1 MRRTNIQIYAYSCM
15 YYSSVYEYCYGIYM
29 LHVDIDAFL
38 YSTYLQVSGTNLLRL
53 PARDAYSYA
62 LSLVDIIFTKEELS
76 SSLLFKSA
84 KSEKPGLPKLGVD
97 KLFGKWRSKGSVPA
111 SLKEVCNV
119 AWSCSSHYS
128 FFVLCSLLLPIACI
142 EKRYG
147 KSYEIRTLT
156 SKVNQKCR
164 DTARPQ
170 KPPKDLCDPLWLSTV
185 ILNYIISVVCTLFI
199 LTWSLEW
206 PYLNYQ
212 DHAWNTQAFAWNIPD
227 LAWNIPDLAWN
238 IPDRAWI
245 IQDLTWIIQDLPWII
260 QDLSWFFQD
269 HVWSCQDLFQNPT
282 WTIQDHDKIPAMIL
296 LHPCHDLVKILPYIS
311 GREADRKSTTG
322 WPHSP

>member
-1 MRRTNIQIYAYSCM
+1 MHRTNIQIYAYSCM
-15 YYSSVYEYCYGIYM
+15 YYSSVYEYCYGIYR

-62 LSLVDIIFTKEELS
+62 LSLADIIFTKEELS

-97 KLFGKWRSKGSVPA
+97 KLFGKSRSKGSIPA
-111 SLKEVCNV
+111 SLKEVCSV

-170 KPPKDLCDPLWLSTV
+170 KPPKDLCDPMWLSTV

-206 PYLNYQ
+206 PYMN
-212 DHAWNTQAFAWNIPD
+212 H
-227 LAWNIPDLAWN
+227 
-238 IPDRAWI
+238 
-245 IQDLTWIIQDLPWII
+245 
-260 QDLSWFFQD
+260 QD
-269 HVWSCQDLFQNPT
+269 HVWNTIRMKHSRSCMKHSRSCMKHSRSCMNHPRPYMNHPRSF
-282 WTIQDHDKIPAMIL
+282 MIL
-296 LHPCHDLVKILPYIS
+296 SRSCVILSRFVPKSHLNHSRSWQDSCHHPCHDLAKILPHIS
-311 GREADRKSTTG
+311 GRERFGSLQNLLCKHHLR
-322 WPHSP
+322 PN

>member
-1 MRRTNIQIYAYSCM
+1 VI
-15 YYSSVYEYCYGIYM
+15 
-29 LHVDIDAFL
+29 
-38 YSTYLQVSGTNLLRL
+38 YLQQERALTPPAKKLKISTELETVPATEKSPDTIAQELLVRIEKRLDRIEKRQDVIMNLLKTRTPLKPGRIFASAEQADVGVVKVEGDEDEDDFTVSGTNLLRL

-111 SLKEVCNV
+111 SLKEVCSV

-170 KPPKDLCDPLWLSTV
+170 KPPKDICDPL
-185 ILNYIISVVCTLFI
+185 
-199 LTWSLEW
+199 
-206 PYLNYQ
+206 
-212 DHAWNTQAFAWNIPD
+212 
-227 LAWNIPDLAWN
+227 
-238 IPDRAWI
+238 
-245 IQDLTWIIQDLPWII
+245 
-260 QDLSWFFQD
+260 
-269 HVWSCQDLFQNPT
+269 
-282 WTIQDHDKIPAMIL
+282 
-296 LHPCHDLVKILPYIS
+296 
-311 GREADRKSTTG
+311 
-322 WPHSP
+322 

>member
-29 LHVDIDAFL
+29 LHVDVDAFL

-53 PARDAYSYA
+53 PARDVYSYA

-84 KSEKPGLPKLGVD
+84 KSEKPGLPSLLFKSAKSEKPGLPKLGVD
-97 KLFGKWRSKGSVPA
+97 KLFGKWRSKGNVPA
-111 SLKEVCNV
+111 SLKEVCRV
-119 AWSCSSHYS
+119 AWSCSSHCS

-170 KPPKDLCDPLWLSTV
+170 KPPKDLCDPL
-185 ILNYIISVVCTLFI
+185 
-199 LTWSLEW
+199 
-206 PYLNYQ
+206 
-212 DHAWNTQAFAWNIPD
+212 
-227 LAWNIPDLAWN
+227 
-238 IPDRAWI
+238 
-245 IQDLTWIIQDLPWII
+245 
-260 QDLSWFFQD
+260 
-269 HVWSCQDLFQNPT
+269 
-282 WTIQDHDKIPAMIL
+282 
-296 LHPCHDLVKILPYIS
+296 
-311 GREADRKSTTG
+311 
-322 WPHSP
+322 